1 MRTNKKFKNIHQ
13 MLKKNNKLLK
23 QTTFKRIIKMN
34 KINNTVNPFR
44 LFSDSNKSPK
54 RTKFFNEMKD
64 NNDEIQQK
72 KKGEK
77 FSSLD
82 AKVTIPEAI
91 KDFAR
96 IKRVVDE
103 SPDMDNQIK
112 VEKIKDQIK
121 NGSYKINYDL
131 LAEKMLENEI

>member
-1 MRTNKKFKNIHQ
+1 
-13 MLKKNNKLLK
+13 
-23 QTTFKRIIKMN
+23 MN

-54 RTKFFNEMKD
+54 RTKFFNELKD

-77 FSSLD
+77 LSSLD

-121 NGSYKINYDL
+121 NGSYKINYEL

>member
-1 MRTNKKFKNIHQ
+1 
-13 MLKKNNKLLK
+13 
-23 QTTFKRIIKMN
+23 MN
-34 KINNTVNPFR
+34 KINNSINPFR

-54 RTKFFNEMKD
+54 RTKFFNDLKE
-64 NNDEIQQK
+64 NNEEVQQK

-96 IKRVVDE
+96 IKKVVDE
-103 SPDMDNQIK
+103 SPIMDNEKKIEKIKNQIK
-112 VEKIKDQIK
+112 D
-121 NGSYKINYDL
+121 GSYKVNYDL
-131 LAEKMLENEI
+131 LAEKILENEI

>member
-1 MRTNKKFKNIHQ
+1 
-13 MLKKNNKLLK
+13 
-23 QTTFKRIIKMN
+23 MN
-34 KINNTVNPFR
+34 KINNSINPFR

-54 RTKFFNEMKD
+54 KTKFFNDLKE
-64 NNDEIQQK
+64 NNEEVQQK

-77 FSSLD
+77 LSSLD

-121 NGSYKINYDL
+121 NGSYKINYEL

>member
-1 MRTNKKFKNIHQ
+1 
-13 MLKKNNKLLK
+13 
-23 QTTFKRIIKMN
+23 MN

-44 LFSDSNKSPK
+44 LFSSDSNKSPK
-54 RTKFFNEMKD
+54 RTKFFNELKD

-77 FSSLD
+77 LSSLD

-103 SPDMDNQIK
+103 SPDLDNQIK

-121 NGSYKINYDL
+121 NGSYKINYEL

>member
-1 MRTNKKFKNIHQ
+1 
-13 MLKKNNKLLK
+13 
-23 QTTFKRIIKMN
+23 MN

-54 RTKFFNEMKD
+54 RTKFFNELKD

-77 FSSLD
+77 LSSLD

-96 IKRVVDE
+96 IKKVVDE
-103 SPDMDNQIK
+103 SPIIDNQDKI
-112 VEKIKDQIK
+112 EKIKDQIK
-121 NGSYKINYDL
+121 RGSYKVNYDL
-131 LAEKMLENEI
+131 LAEKILENEI

>member
-1 MRTNKKFKNIHQ
+1 
-13 MLKKNNKLLK
+13 
-23 QTTFKRIIKMN
+23 MN
-34 KINNTVNPFR
+34 KINNTVNPLFR

-54 RTKFFNEMKD
+54 RAKFFNDLKE
-64 NNDEIQQK
+64 NNEEIQQK

-103 SPDMDNQIK
+103 SPDLDNQIK
-112 VEKIKDQIK
+112 VEKIKDQIQ
-121 NGSYKINYDL
+121 NGSYKINYEL

>member
-1 MRTNKKFKNIHQ
+1 
-13 MLKKNNKLLK
+13 
-23 QTTFKRIIKMN
+23 MN
-34 KINNTVNPFR
+34 KINNSINPFR

-54 RTKFFNEMKD
+54 RTRFFNELKE
-64 NNDEIQQK
+64 NKEEIQQK

-77 FSSLD
+77 LSSLD

-121 NGSYKINYDL
+121 NGSYKINYEL

>member
-1 MRTNKKFKNIHQ
+1 
-13 MLKKNNKLLK
+13 
-23 QTTFKRIIKMN
+23 MN

>member
-1 MRTNKKFKNIHQ
+1 
-13 MLKKNNKLLK
+13 
-23 QTTFKRIIKMN
+23 MN
-34 KINNTVNPFR
+34 KINNSINPFR

-54 RTKFFNEMKD
+54 RTKFFNDLKE
-64 NNDEIQQK
+64 NNEEVQQK

-96 IKRVVDE
+96 IKKVVDE
-103 SPDMDNQIK
+103 SQEIDNQAK

-131 LAEKMLENEI
+131 LAEKIMENEI